1 MRWFIGLLLF
11 FSISKCFSIGGN
23 EMVSARYTVQTDR
36 VVHEVDK
43 NIYGQ
48 FLEHILNS
56 VHGGLWGN
64 MILNGSVEPNPG
76 QENLWYTD
84 GEEIGLT
91 RPATDNRLLF
101 DDPAWKGPVTDNRLL
116 FGDPAW
122 TDYEITL
129 DAMREEGSEGFIVMF
144 RVAGTKDFY
153 WCNFG
158 AEQNTEH
165 AMQRNRTQYGNRKK
179 GSIETG
185 RWYAV
190 KIRCEGPHFQVWLD
204 NKKILDETDEK
215 NPVLNGKIGL
225 NAWGTKTKFR
235 NVKVQSLEGKEL
247 FKGVPGKK
255 EMTARPLYW
264 DFYGSGRCI
273 LDAEQ
278 PCGSEY
284 AVRIENE
291 AKSGETGIMQEPLF
305 ISKGETYSCSLYMKG
320 EASRGVRI
328 SISDN
333 QGTASIETTLKVD
346 STDWKKYEFTF
357 TPKHTIKNA
366 AIRIGLPGKGTVWVD
381 VLSLYAKSALDCGG
395 YRADLLQAI
404 KELQPATI
412 RYPGGCF
419 ASQYR
424 WKDGIGSP
432 TERTVHPHVIWD
444 DRDMNEYGTDEF
456 LRMCDIVG
464 AKPVMVL
471 NMNMGIQYAL
481 DWIEYCNGPVTS
493 VWGSI
498 RAKNG
503 HPKPYDV
510 PFWEI
515 DNETYGMGTRK
526 YSKTVIEFSRAIRAK
541 YPELTIIACGSYAYD
556 KDGWDKAIID
566 ATAKDID
573 YISPHYYNGLHGEPD
588 YKDDPRMYEAHLK
601 KLGEYIQQSANPKI
615 KIYVSEWNLMSTDWR
630 AGLYAGSIL
639 NGFER
644 IGDVVKMACPAL
656 WLRQSGARSWDNAL
670 INFDN
675 ETWFPAPNYVVMKLW
690 RDHYGPNLLEL
701 DGSERPLNIT
711 ATQSAGGKTVYIKAV
726 NPEKYPVEA
735 QVTLKGIKGKSQ
747 ATFLL
752 VNPGDE
758 KARNTLE
765 EPDTITPKAAKV
777 SCENGVV
784 RFRMPP
790 LSAGVVTVE

>member
-1 MRWFIGLLLF
+1 
-11 FSISKCFSIGGN
+11 
-23 EMVSARYTVQTDR
+23 MVTARYTVQTDR
-36 VVHEVDK
+36 VVHTIDK

-91 RPATDNRLLF
+91 REATDNRL
-101 DDPAWKGPVTDNRLL
+101 T
-116 FGDPAW
+116 FGDPGW
-122 TDYEITL
+122 KDYEITL
-129 DAMREEGSEGFIVMF
+129 EAMREKGTEGFIVMF
-144 RVAGTKDFY
+144 RVAGKEDFY

-158 AEQNTEH
+158 GWHNTEH
-165 AMQRNRTQYGNRKK
+165 GIQRNRTQHGNRVK

-190 KIRCEGPHFQVWLD
+190 KIRCEGPRFQVWLD
-204 NKKILDETDEK
+204 NTKILDETDEK

-225 NAWGTKTKFR
+225 NAWGTKAKFR
-235 NVKVQSLEGKEL
+235 NVKVRTLDGKEL
-247 FKGVPGKK
+247 FTGVPGKK
-255 EMTARPLYW
+255 EMTARPGYW

-291 AKSGETGIMQEPLF
+291 AKSGETGIKQEPIF

-328 SISDN
+328 SLSDN
-333 QGTASIETTLKVD
+333 EGTACIETTLKVD
-346 STDWKKYEFTF
+346 SSDWKKYEFTF
-357 TPKHTIKNA
+357 TPKHTIKSA

-381 VLSLYAKSALDCGG
+381 LLSLYAKSALDCGG

-424 WKDGIGSP
+424 WKDAIGP
-432 TERTVHPHVIWD
+432 LKERKMHPHVIWA

-456 LRMCDIVG
+456 LRMCEIVG
-464 AKPVMVL
+464 AEPVMVL
-471 NMNMGIQYAL
+471 NVSMGIQYVL

-493 VWGSI
+493 AWGSI

-510 PFWEI
+510 KFWEI
-515 DNETYGMGTRK
+515 DNETWGMGTQK
-526 YSKTVIEFSRAIRAK
+526 YSRTVIEFSRAIREK
-541 YPELTIIACGSYAYD
+541 YPKLTIIACGSYAYD
-556 KDGWDKAIID
+556 NDGWDKAIID
-566 ATAKDID
+566 ATARDID
-573 YISPHYYNGLHGEPD
+573 YISPHYYNGLNHKAD
-588 YKDDPRMYEAHLK
+588 YKDDPRRYEAHLK
-601 KLGEYIQQSANPKI
+601 KVGDYIKKSANPDM

-656 WLRQSGARSWDNAL
+656 WLRRSWARSWDNAL
-670 INFDN
+670 INFDHR
-675 ETWFPAPNYVVMKLW
+675 TWFPAPNYVVMKLW
-690 RDHYGPNLLEL
+690 REHYAPNLLQLE
-701 DGSERPLNIT
+701 GAQRPLNIT
-711 ATQSAGGKTVYIKAV
+711 ATKSADGKTIYIKAV
-726 NPEKYPVEA
+726 NPEKHPVVA
-735 QVTLKGIKGKSQ
+735 RVKLKGLEGKPE
-747 ATFLL
+747 AMFLL

-765 EPDTITPKAAKV
+765 EPGRIVPKATEVVYK
-777 SCENGVV
+777 SGEV